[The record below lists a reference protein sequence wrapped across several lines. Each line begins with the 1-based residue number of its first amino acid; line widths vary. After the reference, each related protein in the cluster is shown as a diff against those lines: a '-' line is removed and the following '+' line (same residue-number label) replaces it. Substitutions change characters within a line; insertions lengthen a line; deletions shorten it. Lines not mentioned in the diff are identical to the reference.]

1 VNFTREP
8 LIETVIVP
16 REGCR
21 LVLRSSRNESEEEFT
36 VDAVEIVSFG
46 HALFYR
52 SLERPRPFLVPVGD
66 YEVVEV
72 KESRVVLKNAQ
83 FERTIKIGGGR
94 EGSLRKDEDE
104 EQVLPIALEDEIADE
119 SSPGQ
124 PSQDKKRDRG
134 GRNRNRRRRPSDERE
149 DMKHRVEE
157 QTSGIPQDFKPAP
170 PKEAQAPREQ
180 QPREPR
186 EHQAAAP
193 FTHLIPPPTTLISHN
208 IQKYKDQ
215 QAGNVPAQE
224 SSEPTPETRPEPRKE
239 EEPKIESDSDSNSI
253 SRVAVEPQ
261 PLSLQS
267 TQLDG
272 WNHFLS

>member
-1 VNFTREP
+1 MNFTREP

-21 LVLRSSRNESEEEFT
+21 LVLRSSKNESEEEFT

-52 SLERPRPFLVPVGD
+52 SLERPRPFLVPVSD
-66 YEVVEV
+66 YEVVEA
-72 KESRVVLKNAQ
+72 KESRAVLKNAP

-94 EGSLRKDEDE
+94 EGSLRKEEEED
-104 EQVLPIALEDEIADE
+104 QVLPIALEDEIAGE
-119 SSPGQ
+119 SSPQQ
-124 PSQDKKRDRG
+124 PSHDKKRDRG
-134 GRNRNRRRRPSDERE
+134 RRNRRLRPSDDRDEPRQPP
-149 DMKHRVEE
+149 EE
-157 QTSGIPQDFKPAP
+157 KTSGIPQDFKPAP
-170 PKEAQAPREQ
+170 PKEAQPPQ
-180 QPREPR
+180 TPREP
-186 EHQAAAP
+186 QIAAP
-193 FTHLIPPPTTLISHN
+193 FTHLIPPPTTLISQN

-215 QAGNVPAQE
+215 QSGNLPPQE
-224 SSEPTPETRPEPRKE
+224 IPKD
-239 EEPKIESDSDSNSI
+239 EEPKIEPDSDSNSI

>member
-21 LVLRSSRNESEEEFT
+21 LVLRSSRNESQEEFT

-46 HALFYR
+46 PALFYR
-52 SLERPRPFLVPVGD
+52 SLEKPRPFLVPIGD

-119 SSPGQ
+119 SGSQ
-124 PSQDKKRDRG
+124 PSQDKKRDR
-134 GRNRNRRRRPSDERE
+134 GRNRNRRRRPSDERD
-149 DMKHRVEE
+149 DMRHRVEE
-157 QTSGIPQDFKPAP
+157 QAPQEFKPAP
-170 PKEAQAPREQ
+170 PKEAQ
-180 QPREPR
+180 QPKEP
-186 EHQAAAP
+186 QVIP
-193 FTHLIPPPTTLISHN
+193 SFSHLIPPPTTLISHN

-215 QAGNVPAQE
+215 QSGNLP
-224 SSEPTPETRPEPRKE
+224 PPEPELPKE
-239 EEPKIESDSDSNSI
+239 EEPQSDSDSNSI

-261 PLSLQS
+261 PLNLQS

-272 WNHFLS
+272 WNHFLT

>member
-1 VNFTREP
+1 MNFTREP
-8 LIETVIVP
+8 IIETIIIP

-21 LVLRSSRNESEEEFT
+21 LVLRSSRNESQEEFT

-52 SLERPRPFLVPVGD
+52 SLEKPRPFLVPVGD

-104 EQVLPIALEDEIADE
+104 DQVLPIALEDEVAEE
-119 SSPGQ
+119 SGSQQ
-124 PSQDKKRDRG
+124 PSHDKKQRDRG
-134 GRNRNRRRRPSDERE
+134 RRNRRRRSVEERD
-149 DMKHRVEE
+149 DMRHRVEE
-157 QTSGIPQDFKPAP
+157 QTSSTSPASQIPSDFKPAP
-170 PKEAQAPREQ
+170 PKEAP
-180 QPREPR
+180 QPKEP
-186 EHQAAAP
+186 QAAP
-193 FTHLIPPPTTLISHN
+193 SFQHLIPPPTTLISHN

-215 QAGNVPAQE
+215 QSGNIPPQE
-224 SSEPTPETRPEPRKE
+224 SSEPRPETRTEPRKE
-239 EEPKIESDSDSNSI
+239 EEPRVESDGDSTPI
-253 SRVAVEPQ
+253 SRVAVELQ
-261 PLSLQS
+261 PLTTNFTNLE
-267 TQLDG
+267 G

>member
-1 VNFTREP
+1 MNFTREP
-8 LIETVIVP
+8 IIETIIIP

-21 LVLRSSRNESEEEFT
+21 LVLRSSRNESQEEFT

-46 HALFYR
+46 NALFYR
-52 SLERPRPFLVPVGD
+52 SLEKPRPFLVPVGD

-104 EQVLPIALEDEIADE
+104 EQVLPIALEDEVADE
-119 SSPGQ
+119 SGSPQ
-124 PSQDKKRDRG
+124 LSHDKKRDRG
-134 GRNRNRRRRPSDERE
+134 RRNRRRRPSEERD
-149 DMKHRVEE
+149 DMRHRVEE
-157 QTSGIPQDFKPAP
+157 SHIPQDFKPAP
-170 PKEAQAPREQ
+170 PKEEK
-180 QPREPR
+180 QPKESQP
-186 EHQAAAP
+186 AAP

-215 QAGNVPAQE
+215 QSGNIPPQE
-224 SSEPTPETRPEPRKE
+224 PESRKE
-239 EEPKIESDSDSNSI
+239 DEPNIEPDSDSPPI
-253 SRVAVEPQ
+253 SRVAVEAQ
-261 PLSLQS
+261 PLTMQS
-267 TQLDG
+267 TQIEG

>member
-1 VNFTREP
+1 MNFTREP

-21 LVLRSSRNESEEEFT
+21 LVLRSSRNESQEEFT

-46 HALFYR
+46 PALFYR
-52 SLERPRPFLVPVGD
+52 SLEKPRPFLVPIGD

-119 SSPGQ
+119 SGTQ

-134 GRNRNRRRRPSDERE
+134 RNRNRRRRSSDERE
-149 DMKHRVEE
+149 DMRHRVEE
-157 QTSGIPQDFKPAP
+157 QAPQEFKPAP
-170 PKEAQAPREQ
+170 PPAPPREAQ
-180 QPREPR
+180 QPKEP
-186 EHQAAAP
+186 QVIP
-193 FTHLIPPPTTLISHN
+193 SFSHLIPPPTTLISHN

-215 QAGNVPAQE
+215 QSGNLPPQE
-224 SSEPTPETRPEPRKE
+224 PEPPKE
-239 EEPKIESDSDSNSI
+239 EESNPDSDSNSI

-261 PLSLQS
+261 PLNLQS

-272 WNHFLS
+272 WNHFLT

>member
-21 LVLRSSRNESEEEFT
+21 LVLRSSRNESQEEFT
-36 VDAVEIVSFG
+36 VYAVEIVSFG
-46 HALFYR
+46 PALFYR
-52 SLERPRPFLVPVGD
+52 SLEKPRPFLVPIGD

-104 EQVLPIALEDEIADE
+104 QQVLPIALEDEIADE

-124 PSQDKKRDRG
+124 PSHDKKRDRG

-149 DMKHRVEE
+149 DMRHRVEDQGS
-157 QTSGIPQDFKPAP
+157 QTSQMPQDFKPAP
-170 PKEAQAPREQ
+170 PKEAQ
-180 QPREPR
+180 QPKEP
-186 EHQAAAP
+186 QVIP
-193 FTHLIPPPTTLISHN
+193 SFSHLIPPPTTLISHN

-215 QAGNVPAQE
+215 QSGNLPPPEQE
-224 SSEPTPETRPEPRKE
+224 LPKE
-239 EEPKIESDSDSNSI
+239 EEPKPDSDTNSI

-272 WNHFLS
+272 WNHFLT

>member
-1 VNFTREP
+1 MNFTREP

-21 LVLRSSRNESEEEFT
+21 LVLRSSRNESQEEFT

-52 SLERPRPFLVPVGD
+52 SLEKPRPFLVPVGD

-94 EGSLRKDEDE
+94 EGSLRKEEEED
-104 EQVLPIALEDEIADE
+104 QVLPIALEDEVAEE
-119 SSPGQ
+119 SGQ
-124 PSQDKKRDRG
+124 PSHERKRDRG
-134 GRNRNRRRRPSDERE
+134 NRRNRRRRASDERE
-149 DMKHRVEE
+149 EMKHRVEE
-157 QTSGIPQDFKPAP
+157 QAPQEFKPAP
-170 PKEAQAPREQ
+170 PKEAQ
-180 QPREPR
+180 QPKEP
-186 EHQAAAP
+186 AVIP
-193 FTHLIPPPTTLISHN
+193 SFSHLIPPPTTLISHN

-215 QAGNVPAQE
+215 QSGNLPPQE
-224 SSEPTPETRPEPRKE
+224 MPKE
-239 EEPKIESDSDSNSI
+239 EEPKIEPETDSNPI

-261 PLSLQS
+261 PLDLQS
-267 TQLDG
+267 KSIDG

>member
-1 VNFTREP
+1 MVQTIESSLQKKVYPVNFTREP

-21 LVLRSSRNESEEEFT
+21 LILRSSRNESQEEFT

-46 HALFYR
+46 PALFYR
-52 SLERPRPFLVPVGD
+52 SLEKPRPFLVPIGD

-94 EGSLRKDEDE
+94 EGSLRKNEDE

-119 SSPGQ
+119 SEP
-124 PSQDKKRDRG
+124 PSHDKKRDRG
-134 GRNRNRRRRPSDERE
+134 RRSRRRRPSDERE
-149 DMKHRVEE
+149 DIRHRAEE
-157 QTSGIPQDFKPAP
+157 TQEFKPAP
-170 PKEAQAPREQ
+170 PKEAQ
-180 QPREPR
+180 QPKEP
-186 EHQAAAP
+186 HVIP
-193 FTHLIPPPTTLISHN
+193 SFSHLIPPPTTLISQN

-215 QAGNVPAQE
+215 QSGNLPPQE
-224 SSEPTPETRPEPRKE
+224 ELPKE
-239 EEPKIESDSDSNSI
+239 EETDSNSI
-253 SRVAVEPQ
+253 SRVAVESK

-267 TQLDG
+267 TGLDG
-272 WNHFLS
+272 WNHFLT

>member
-21 LVLRSSRNESEEEFT
+21 LVLRSSRNDSEEEFT

-52 SLERPRPFLVPVGD
+52 CLEKPRPFLVPVGD

-119 SSPGQ
+119 SGSSQ
-124 PSQDKKRDRG
+124 PSHDKKRDRG
-134 GRNRNRRRRPSDERE
+134 SRRNRRRRSSEERD
-149 DMKHRVEE
+149 DMRHRVEE
-157 QTSGIPQDFKPAP
+157 QTSQVPQDFKLAP
-170 PKEAQAPREQ
+170 PKEAQ
-180 QPREPR
+180 QPKEP
-186 EHQAAAP
+186 QVIP
-193 FTHLIPPPTTLISHN
+193 SFSHLIPPPTTLISHN

-215 QAGNVPAQE
+215 QAGNVPPQE
-224 SSEPTPETRPEPRKE
+224 SESSPAPRKE
-239 EEPKIESDSDSNSI
+239 EEPKIEPDSDSTPI

-261 PLSLQS
+261 PLTMQS
-267 TQLDG
+267 THLDS

>member
-21 LVLRSSRNESEEEFT
+21 LLLRSSRNDSQEEFT

-46 HALFYR
+46 PALFYR
-52 SLERPRPFLVPVGD
+52 SLEKPRPFLVPIGD

-119 SSPGQ
+119 SGSQ

-134 GRNRNRRRRPSDERE
+134 GRNRNRRRRPSDERD
-149 DMKHRVEE
+149 DMRHRVEE
-157 QTSGIPQDFKPAP
+157 QTSHVPQDFKPAP
-170 PKEAQAPREQ
+170 PKEAQ
-180 QPREPR
+180 QPKEP
-186 EHQAAAP
+186 QVIP
-193 FTHLIPPPTTLISHN
+193 SFSHLIPPPTTLISHN

-215 QAGNVPAQE
+215 QTGNLPPAAPEVPKE
-224 SSEPTPETRPEPRKE
+224 E
-239 EEPKIESDSDSNSI
+239 EEPKSDSDSNSI
-253 SRVAVEPQ
+253 SRVAALPQ

-272 WNHFLS
+272 WNHFLT

>member
-1 VNFTREP
+1 MNFTREP

-21 LVLRSSRNESEEEFT
+21 LVLRSSRNESQEEFT

-46 HALFYR
+46 PALFYR
-52 SLERPRPFLVPVGD
+52 SLEKPRPFLVPIGD

-104 EQVLPIALEDEIADE
+104 EQVFPIALEDEIADE
-119 SSPGQ
+119 SGPQ
-124 PSQDKKRDRG
+124 PSHDKKRDR
-134 GRNRNRRRRPSDERE
+134 GRNRNRRRRSSDER
-149 DMKHRVEE
+149 DDTRHRTEE
-157 QTSGIPQDFKPAP
+157 QTSHVPQDFKPAP
-170 PKEAQAPREQ
+170 PKEAQ
-180 QPREPR
+180 QPKEP
-186 EHQAAAP
+186 QVIPSFA
-193 FTHLIPPPTTLISHN
+193 HLIPPPTTLISHN

-215 QAGNVPAQE
+215 QSGNVPPPQE
-224 SSEPTPETRPEPRKE
+224 SDLPKE
-239 EEPKIESDSDSNSI
+239 EEPKIEPDSDSNSI
-253 SRVAVEPQ
+253 SRVALEPQ
-261 PLSLQS
+261 PLSMQS

>member
-21 LVLRSSRNESEEEFT
+21 LVLRSSRNESQEEFT

-46 HALFYR
+46 PALFYR
-52 SLERPRPFLVPVGD
+52 SLEKPRPFLVPIGD

-119 SSPGQ
+119 SGPQ

-134 GRNRNRRRRPSDERE
+134 RNRNRRRRSSDERE
-149 DMKHRVEE
+149 DMRQRVEE
-157 QTSGIPQDFKPAP
+157 QAPQEFKPAP
-170 PKEAQAPREQ
+170 PPAPPREAQ
-180 QPREPR
+180 QPKEP
-186 EHQAAAP
+186 QVIP
-193 FTHLIPPPTTLISHN
+193 SFSHLIPPPTTLISHN

-215 QAGNVPAQE
+215 QSGNLP
-224 SSEPTPETRPEPRKE
+224 PPEPELPKEE
-239 EEPKIESDSDSNSI
+239 EEPKPDSDSNSI

-261 PLSLQS
+261 PLNLQS

-272 WNHFLS
+272 WNHFLT

>member
-1 VNFTREP
+1 MNFTREP

-21 LVLRSSRNESEEEFT
+21 LVLRSSRNESQEEFT

-46 HALFYR
+46 PALFYR
-52 SLERPRPFLVPVGD
+52 SLEKPRPFLVPIGD

-119 SSPGQ
+119 SGSQ

-149 DMKHRVEE
+149 DMRHRVED
-157 QTSGIPQDFKPAP
+157 QGSQISQVPQDFKPAP
-170 PKEAQAPREQ
+170 PKEAQQ
-180 QPREPR
+180 TREPR
-186 EHQAAAP
+186 EHHAAAP

-215 QAGNVPAQE
+215 QAGNVPPQE
-224 SSEPTPETRPEPRKE
+224 SESPKE

-261 PLSLQS
+261 PLNLQS

-272 WNHFLS
+272 WNHFLT

>member
-1 VNFTREP
+1 MNFTREP

-21 LVLRSSRNESEEEFT
+21 LVLRSSRNESQEEFT

-52 SLERPRPFLVPVGD
+52 SLEKPRPFLVPVND

-94 EGSLRKDEDE
+94 EGSLRKEEEE

-119 SSPGQ
+119 STPQQ
-124 PSQDKKRDRG
+124 PSHDKKRDRG
-134 GRNRNRRRRPSDERE
+134 GRRNRRRRSSDERE
-149 DMKHRVEE
+149 DMRHRVEE
-157 QTSGIPQDFKPAP
+157 QTSPTSQASNLPQDFKPAP
-170 PKEAQAPREQ
+170 PKEAKPAK
-180 QPREPR
+180 EP
-186 EHQAAAP
+186 QAAAP

-215 QAGNVPAQE
+215 QSGNVP
-224 SSEPTPETRPEPRKE
+224 PPEPEPLKE
-239 EEPKIESDSDSNSI
+239 EEPKIEPDSDSTPI
-253 SRVAVEPQ
+253 SRMAVEPQ
-261 PLSLQS
+261 PLSMQS
-267 TQLDG
+267 THLEG